1 MVCVWEPNLHKEGPD
16 PRRVHFPGVRPE
28 LRMLLSQSI
37 ADDDIASTALT
48 SSAEKSRQ
56 FRCQLKDVRSCQ
68 NLYD

>member
-37 ADDDIASTALT
+37 ADDDIAH
-48 SSAEKSRQ
+48 
-56 FRCQLKDVRSCQ
+56 FNCFNIVRRKV
-68 NLYD
+68 